1 MARATAASTQRHASN
16 ASVAAPARPMVRDFS
31 GGARAQN
38 VAFDTRTA
46 YDFLI
51 SAQIGLADESDLL
64 PDDRAW
70 LLRSRQALGPELLAS
85 LDDCFGEQ
93 HTGIFHGLAS
103 ILVADREIRSA
114 ADAVAAVNA
123 VGARGIAR
131 VVIRDSLDEAVP
143 DALIERVLDRDPAAM
158 AEINPHVS
166 EHFGGEVGP
175 FLVAS
180 DEQYRSM
187 CAALAAWLPLF
198 QEIEKRVARFADRDV
213 AARRHEQRT
222 LSPDDLIERVTGG
235 LRWVPDN
242 QIRRVI
248 LAPSYFSR
256 PFNYIYQGTDW
267 RLFAYPITDAV
278 LEAADAGMPPP
289 SVVRLYRTLGDPT
302 RLRTLK
308 LLADR
313 DWYLTE
319 LATQLELSKPTMKHH
334 LAQMRAAGLVTVTE
348 EGSLTYYSLRRERL
362 AEAGVE
368 LSRFIG

>member
-1 MARATAASTQRHASN
+1 MR
-16 ASVAAPARPMVRDFS
+16 
-31 GGARAQN
+31 
-38 VAFDTRTA
+38 
-46 YDFLI
+46 
-51 SAQIGLADESDLL
+51 
-64 PDDRAW
+64 
-70 LLRSRQALGPELLAS
+70 
-85 LDDCFGEQ
+85 
-93 HTGIFHGLAS
+93 
-103 ILVADREIRSA
+103 
-114 ADAVAAVNA
+114 
-123 VGARGIAR
+123 
-131 VVIRDSLDEAVP
+131 
-143 DALIERVLDRDPAAM
+143 
-158 AEINPHVS
+158 
-166 EHFGGEVGP
+166 
-175 FLVAS
+175 
-180 DEQYRSM
+180 
-187 CAALAAWLPLF
+187 AALAAWLPRF
-198 QEIEKRVARFADRDV
+198 QEIEKRVARFEERDV
-213 AARRHEQRT
+213 AARRNEQRT
-222 LSPDDLIERVTGG
+222 LSSDDLIERVTGG

-256 PFNYIYQGTDW
+256 PFNYIYQGGDW

-278 LEAADAGMPPP
+278 LEAADTSMPPP

-368 LSRFIG
+368 LSRLFCVSTCSESTATHRGVAAGRSA

>member
-1 MARATAASTQRHASN
+1 MARAVAGNTQRH
-16 ASVAAPARPMVRDFS
+16 VAGTPLPTARPMVRDFS
-31 GGARAQN
+31 GANRAHA
-38 VAFDTRTA
+38 VSFDARTA

-51 SAQIGLADESDLL
+51 SAQVGTAEESDLL
-64 PDDRAW
+64 PEDRAW
-70 LLRSRQALGPELLAS
+70 LLRSRAALGSQLLTD
-85 LDDCFGEQ
+85 LDDCFGDE
-93 HTGIFHGLAS
+93 HKGIFHGLS
-103 ILVADREIRSA
+103 SMLVTSTQVRTA
-114 ADAVAAVNA
+114 ADVVKAIDEA
-123 VGARGIAR
+123 GARGIQH
-131 VVIRDSLDEAVP
+131 VVLRDSLDQGVADDLV
-143 DALIERVLDRDPAAM
+143 ERALDRDQQAV
-158 AEINPHVS
+158 AEIGPLAS
-166 EHFGGEVGP
+166 EHLGDLLE
-175 FLVAS
+175 FLDAS
-180 DEQYRSM
+180 DAQYRSLRS
-187 CAALAAWLPLF
+187 ALQAWLTPF
-198 QEIEKRVARFADRDV
+198 QEIEDRVARFQERDV
-213 AARRHEQRT
+213 AARRADQRRLT
-222 LSPDDLIERVTGG
+222 SEDLIERVTGG

-242 QIRRVI
+242 QFRRVI

-256 PFNYIYQGTDW
+256 PFNYIYQGGDW

-278 LEAADAGMPPP
+278 LEAADTSMPPP

-348 EGSLTYYSLRRERL
+348 EGNLTYYSLRRERL